1 MKMTM
6 QLTMRALA
14 VLVVCLGLFSWQ
26 VSGQPKVEE
35 DVGVGAYFIHKT
47 VIIPHDQK
55 KHRGGEDA
63 AAASDTLLVV
73 ADGVGGWARQNI
85 NPGLY
90 SKLLTETII
99 ELAPK
104 NQSLKDLVH
113 EANWIAASK
122 HLGSATCA
130 TLKITGKSTISTL
143 NVGDSGYSIH
153 RVHSRDTTSSRGSGS
168 DIQEKPSIDLLYAS
182 KPGQKRFN
190 FPHQL
195 GGARGDAVADVGQE
209 NTHEFQHGDIV
220 IVYSDGVTDNLSP
233 QEFHSCIS
241 TYLEED
247 DDDQDEQLFLF
258 TSYSL
263 VADCIARSAYELGKD
278 KTFDSPFAKGSRQAG
293 SNYRG
298 GKHDDISVIVAQAF
312 TGVKVEQENDD
323 PHYSEPVY
331 LYTGPIPPLS
341 DLPKPAKLL
350 HTEL

>member
-1 MKMTM
+1 MMTM
-6 QLTMRALA
+6 TMRALA
-14 VLVVCLGLFSWQ
+14 VLVCLVLFSWQ
-26 VSGQPKVEE
+26 VSGQQVQE

-63 AAASDTLLVV
+63 AAASDTVLVV

-122 HLGSATCA
+122 HLGTATCT
-130 TLKITGKSTISTL
+130 TLKITGNSTISTL

-153 RVHSRDTTSSRGSGS
+153 RVRRLARGIGS
-168 DIQEKPSIDLLYAS
+168 DSDIKEKHSINLLYAS
-182 KPGQKRFN
+182 KAGQKRFN
-190 FPHQL
+190 YPHQL
-195 GGARGDAVADVGQE
+195 GGPRGDVVADVGQE
-209 NTHEFQHGDIV
+209 NAHEFQHGDIY
-220 IVYSDGVTDNLSP
+220 IVYSDGVIDNLSP

-241 TYLEED
+241 AYLK

-263 VADCIARSAYELGKD
+263 VADCIARTAYELGKD
-278 KTFDSPFAKGSRQAG
+278 KTFDSPFAKGARQSG
-293 SNYRG
+293 MNYRG
-298 GKHDDISVIVAQAF
+298 GKHDDISVIVAQTF
-312 TGVKVEQENDD
+312 TGVKVEQEDDDD

-331 LYTGPIPPLS
+331 LYTGPVPPLS
-341 DLPKPAKLL
+341 DLPAKLD

>member
-1 MKMTM
+1 MMTM
-6 QLTMRALA
+6 TMRALA
-14 VLVVCLGLFSWQ
+14 VLVCLSLFSWQ

-35 DVGVGAYFIHKT
+35 DAGVGAYFIHKT

-63 AAASDTLLVV
+63 AAASDTVLVV

-122 HLGSATCA
+122 HLGTATCT

-153 RVHSRDTTSSRGSGS
+153 RVHRSNSG
-168 DIQEKPSIDLLYAS
+168 DMEEKPSIDLLYAS
-182 KPGQKRFN
+182 TAGQKRFN
-190 FPHQL
+190 YPHQL
-195 GGARGDAVADVGQE
+195 GGKRGDVVADVGQE
-209 NTHEFQHGDIV
+209 NTHEFQHGDI
-220 IVYSDGVTDNLSP
+220 IIAYSDGVTDNLFP

-241 TYLEED
+241 TYLQE
-247 DDDQDEQLFLF
+247 DDQDEQLVTF

-263 VADCIARSAYELGKD
+263 VADCLARTSYELGKD
-278 KTFDSPFAKGSRQAG
+278 KTFDSPFAKGARQSG
-293 SNYRG
+293 MNYRG
-298 GKHDDISVIVAQAF
+298 GKHDDISVIVAQVF
-312 TGVKVEQENDD
+312 TGVKVEQEFDDD

-341 DLPKPAKLL
+341 DLPKSAKLD